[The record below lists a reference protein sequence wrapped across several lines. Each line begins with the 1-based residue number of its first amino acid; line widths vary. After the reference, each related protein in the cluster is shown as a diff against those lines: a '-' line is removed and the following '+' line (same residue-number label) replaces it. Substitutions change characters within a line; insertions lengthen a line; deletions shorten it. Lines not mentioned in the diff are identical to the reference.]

1 MWSMNFK
8 FGDWLLQQ
16 IEDPRTGDRKAS
28 APSVKPLISPFD
40 RDVRFDNREF
50 LITNGLGSYA
60 SASISGANTR
70 RYHALLCVAE
80 TPPTSRR
87 VHLSRVDEVLRFDGG
102 RQYSLDTNF
111 WHSGHV
117 TQGYRFLQGFA
128 IDPVPSWHYE
138 FPEGYLIKQ
147 LAMLPGKQ
155 QLVIGYFWI
164 AREPSNELTLHP
176 EIDVKFI
183 VNNRDFHTETR
194 GSDDWK
200 FEQDAQ
206 KKFVRIKAFADAS
219 ELTISWDGGRYL
231 RDDVWY
237 WGYDWPRERERG
249 LNDSED
255 CYLAGTLKSFLPHN
269 KSLSIMATVAAPS
282 ERIKAHEKAVLI
294 EEAVAAICSQQRSF
308 LANISNN
315 SDPTVRALALASN
328 AFVVE
333 RKSTAGKSIIAGYH
347 WFNDWGRDTMI
358 SLPGATLATKRFED
372 ARSILQTFGNYL
384 SEGMLPNNFPD
395 KGQTPAY
402 NTSDAT
408 FWWAWALYKYYRA
421 TSDLVFVAEQLPLLE
436 QVIEWHVTGTRYNL
450 HVDPIDGLVTGGDT
464 TVQLTWMDAKCGDF
478 VVTPRTGKCVEI
490 NALWY
495 NFVMTVDY
503 FFRELNAARE
513 EGDPPIMP
521 QTSYK
526 RLGETIARGFAKF
539 WLEDKRYLCDV
550 ILNDDRLDES
560 VRCNQ
565 IFAASLPFR
574 AIDEEKCEAVIAI
587 VESELLTPM
596 GLRTLS
602 PHDKS
607 YEGRYGQGLSRADQ
621 YHRDITYHQ
630 GTVWPWL
637 LGAYADALILHRGQN
652 SETLASLRDRLSD
665 LRKHISREACLG
677 SVSEIF
683 DGDEPFQPQGC
694 IAQAWSVC
702 ELLRI
707 YSEYSGIISTTKS
720 SLNAVSV

>member
-1 MWSMNFK
+1 MTFK

-16 IEDPRTGDRKAS
+16 IAAIIPDERKSRDRPPQPA
-28 APSVKPLISPFD
+28 ISQLD

-50 LITNGLGSYA
+50 LITNGLGSYC

-70 RYHALLCVAE
+70 RYHALLCAAE

-102 RQYSLDTNF
+102 RRYSLDTNF
-111 WHSGHV
+111 WHSGSV
-117 TQGYRFLQGFA
+117 TQGYRFIQGFA
-128 IDPVPSWHYE
+128 AEPVPSWHYE

-147 LAMLPGKQ
+147 LVMIPGQQ
-155 QLVIGYFWI
+155 QLVIGYSWI
-164 AREPSNELTLHP
+164 AREPTNEFTLGP

-183 VNNRDFHTETR
+183 VNNRDFHTETK
-194 GSDDWK
+194 GSDSWK
-200 FEQDAQ
+200 FEQEVQ
-206 KKFVRIKAFADAS
+206 KKFVRLKAFADAD
-219 ELTISWDGGRYL
+219 ELVISWDGGRYV

-255 CYLAGTLKSFLPHN
+255 CYLAGTLRSIVPHN
-269 KSLSIMATVAAPS
+269 KSLSVMATISAPR
-282 ERIKAHEKAVLI
+282 ERTKGHEKAVLI
-294 EEAVAAICSQQRSF
+294 EDAVAAAWARNKSF
-308 LANISNN
+308 LFNVADSN
-315 SDPTVRALALASN
+315 DATVRALALASA

-358 SLPGATLATKRFED
+358 SLPGATLATKRFDD
-372 ARSILQTFGNYL
+372 ARSILQTFGDYL

-395 KGQTPAY
+395 TGQTPAY

-408 FWWAWALYKYYRA
+408 LWWAWALYKFYRA
-421 TSDLVFVAEQLPLLE
+421 TGDLVFVAQQLPLLE

-450 HVDPIDGLVTGGDT
+450 HVDPADGLVTGGDT

-503 FFRELNAARE
+503 FFRELNASRE

-521 QTSYK
+521 QTNYK
-526 RLGETIARGFAKF
+526 RLAEMIAKGFQKF

-550 ILNDDRLDES
+550 ILDDETLDES

-574 AIDEEKCEAVIAI
+574 ALTPEQCEDVIAI
-587 VESELLTPM
+587 VESDLLTPM

-602 PHDKS
+602 PHNKD
-607 YEGRYGQGLSRADQ
+607 YQGRYGQGLASADQ

-637 LGAYADALILHRGQN
+637 FGAYADALVLHRGQN
-652 SETLASLRDRLSD
+652 KETLALISERLSE
-665 LRKHISREACLG
+665 LRKHITQDACLG
-677 SVSEIF
+677 NVSEIF
-683 DGDEPFQPQGC
+683 DGDAPFQAHGC

-707 YSEYSGIISTTKS
+707 HSEYSGIINPAKAT
-720 SLNAVSV
+720 LDAVGV

>member
-1 MWSMNFK
+1 MTFK
-8 FGDWLLQQ
+8 FGDWLLKQ
-16 IEDPRTGDRKAS
+16 IGPAKTGEKRTAERVQ
-28 APSVKPLISPFD
+28 PPTISQLD
-40 RDVRFDNREF
+40 RDMRFDNREF
-50 LITNGLGSYA
+50 LTTNGLGSYC

-70 RYHALLCVAE
+70 RYHALLCAAE
-80 TPPTSRR
+80 TPPTARR
-87 VHLSRVDEVLRFDGG
+87 VHLSRVDEVLRFEGG
-102 RQYSLDTNF
+102 RQYALDTNF

-117 TQGYRFLQGFA
+117 TQGYRYMQGFA
-128 IDPVPSWHYE
+128 VEPVPSWHYE

-147 LAMLPGKQ
+147 LAMTQGQ
-155 QLVIGYFWI
+155 NQLVIGYSWI
-164 AREPSNELTLHP
+164 AREPSNDLTLAP
-176 EIDVKFI
+176 EIDVKI
-183 VNNRDFHTETR
+183 LVNNRDFHAETT

-200 FEQDAQ
+200 FEQDVQ
-206 KKFVRIKAFADAS
+206 KKFVRMKAFKDAN
-219 ELTISWDGGRYL
+219 ELVISWDGGRYF

-249 LNDSED
+249 LKDCED

-269 KSLSIMATVAAPS
+269 KSLSVMATVCGPQ
-282 ERIKAHEKAVLI
+282 ERIKAHEKAILI
-294 EEAVAAICSQQRSF
+294 EEAVAAVSNRNRVF
-308 LANISNN
+308 LANVVNAG
-315 SDPTVRALALASN
+315 DQTVRSLALAS
-328 AFVVE
+328 ADFVVE

-358 SLPGATLATKRFED
+358 SLPGATLATKRFDD

-408 FWWAWALYKYYRA
+408 LWWAWALHKYYRA
-421 TSDLVFVAEQLPLLE
+421 TNDLVFVAEQLPLLE

-450 HVDPIDGLVTGGDT
+450 HVDPTDGLITGGDT

-503 FFRELNAARE
+503 FFRELNDARE

-521 QTSYK
+521 QTNYK
-526 RLGETIARGFAKF
+526 RLGEMIAKGFQKF
-539 WLEDKRYLCDV
+539 WMEDKRYLCDV
-550 ILNDDRLDES
+550 ILEDDSLDES

-574 AIDEEKCEAVIAI
+574 ALSPQQCEDVIAI
-587 VESELLTPM
+587 VESDLLTPM

-602 PHDKS
+602 PHDKN
-607 YEGRYGQGLSRADQ
+607 YEGRYGQGLSSADQ

-637 LGAYADALILHRGQN
+637 LGAYVDALVLQRGHN
-652 SETLASLRDRLSD
+652 DETMALISERLGE
-665 LRKHISREACLG
+665 LRKHVVREACLG

-683 DGDEPFQPQGC
+683 DGDAPFQAQGC

-707 YSEYSGIISTTKS
+707 HTEYAGITNSAKPA
-720 SLNAVSV
+720 LKAAAV